1 MNSLTDQQ
9 LLRDYAG
16 SRSEAAFAELVRRHI
31 DLVYSAALRMVRDP
45 HLAEDVTQG
54 AFVALAQN
62 AKQLTNRPLL
72 AGWLHR
78 TSQNLAANAVRTEVR
93 RRVRE
98 QKSAAMNEQLSNE
111 ADATWEHIAPHLDA
125 ALGELSETDRDV
137 LLFRYFQGKSAR
149 EIAQTLGL
157 SDEAAQKRVN
167 RAVERLREIFAKRGV
182 AIGTASLLV
191 LISANAVQSA
201 PIGLLTTI
209 STSAAIIGTATIS
222 TATKTIAMTTL
233 QKSLLTATL
242 VATVGTSIYQTRQA
256 SNLRTQ
262 VQNLQQQLQPITDQN
277 RQLTLDRERATLQL
291 AALHGEIGR
300 LNSNNSELLR
310 LRSETGR
317 LRQQTNELGKLVR
330 TWSATASTPD
340 QSATPTS
347 FPKDTWAFVGF
358 DTPEATVQS
367 FMWAKSHGDVK
378 TAFDA
383 ATPEL
388 KRKILDRDFKDKSDA
403 EISASLVDSAKNQ
416 NGVSILKRMNVAD
429 DQVIFQ
435 IHFEGYPDNSFNI
448 LTLKKIDN
456 EWKVSNTDD
465 RANQ

>member
-31 DLVYSAALRMVRDP
+31 DFVYSAALRMVRDR
-45 HLAEDVTQG
+45 HLAEDITQG

-62 AKQLTNRPLL
+62 AEQLTKHPVL

-78 TSQNLAANAVRTEVR
+78 TSQNLAANAVRAEVR
-93 RRVRE
+93 RRARE
-98 QKSAAMNEQLSNE
+98 EKSAAMNEQLSNE
-111 ADATWEHIAPHLDA
+111 TDATWESVAPHLDA
-125 ALGELSETDRDV
+125 ALGELSETDRDI

-157 SDEAAQKRVN
+157 TDEAAQKRVN

-182 AIGTASLLV
+182 TVGAGSLLV
-191 LISANAVQSA
+191 LISGNAVQAA
-201 PIGLLTTI
+201 PTGLFTII
-209 STSAAIIGTATIS
+209 STSAAMAGTAAIS

-242 VATVGTSIYQTRQA
+242 IATVSTSIYQTKQA
-256 SNLRTQ
+256 STLRAQ
-262 VQNLQQQLQPITDQN
+262 MQNLQQQLQPLTDQN
-277 RQLTLDRERATLQL
+277 RQLTLDREKGTRQLSALRA
-291 AALHGEIGR
+291 EIGR
-300 LNSNNSELLR
+300 LNSNQSELLR

-317 LRQQTNELGKLVR
+317 LRHQTNELGKLVR
-330 TWSATASTPD
+330 TWSAASTPD
-340 QSATPTS
+340 QSSESTN
-347 FPKDTWAFVGF
+347 FPKDSWAFVGF
-358 DTPEATVQS
+358 GTPEATIQS
-367 FMWAKSHGDVK
+367 FMWAKSRGDVK

-388 KRKILDRDFKDKSDA
+388 KRKIMDLYFKDKTDA
-403 EISASLVDSAKNQ
+403 EISDLLVDSSKNQ
-416 NGVSILKRMNVAD
+416 NGVRVLKRMNVAD

-435 IHFEGYPDNSFNI
+435 VHFDGYPEKSFDI
-448 LTLKKIDN
+448 LSLKKIDD
-456 EWKVSNTDD
+456 EWKVSNTEDHVE
-465 RANQ
+465 QK